1 VLTHINQDKEV
12 PMSVDVVAVDLDPIR
27 WAVYCE
33 LCSSYVSEP
42 TEHEWL
48 ADALYESHCDFHG
61 LAADYLE

>member
-1 VLTHINQDKEV
+1 
-12 PMSVDVVAVDLDPIR
+12 MSVDVVAVDLDPIR